1 MLVLTR
7 RTDQAI
13 MIGDPKKPEECIE
26 VTVVEVRGDQVR
38 IGIAA
43 PKDVKVH
50 RKEIYEQIQQENRAS
65 AASAKPDLDS
75 SGGPSTVGKTLEQIR
90 AMQRPS

>member
-7 RTDQAI
+7 RLNQAI
-13 MIGDPKKPEECIE
+13 MIGDPAKPDECIE
-26 VTVVEVRGDQVR
+26 VIVVEVRGDQVR
-38 IGIAA
+38 LGIAA

-50 RKEIYEQIQQENRAS
+50 RTEIYEQIQQENRAS
-65 AASAKPDLDS
+65 AAN
-75 SGGPSTVGKTLEQIR
+75 GGPSTVGKTLDQIR

>member
-7 RTDQAI
+7 RLDQSI
-13 MIGDPKKPEECIE
+13 MIGDPKKPEECYE
-26 VTVVEVRGDQVR
+26 VQVVEVRGDQVR
-38 IGIAA
+38 LGIAA

-50 RKEIYEQIQQENRAS
+50 RTEIYEQIQQENRAS
-65 AASAKPDLDS
+65 AAS
-75 SGGPSTVGKTLEQIR
+75 GGPSTVGKTLDEIR